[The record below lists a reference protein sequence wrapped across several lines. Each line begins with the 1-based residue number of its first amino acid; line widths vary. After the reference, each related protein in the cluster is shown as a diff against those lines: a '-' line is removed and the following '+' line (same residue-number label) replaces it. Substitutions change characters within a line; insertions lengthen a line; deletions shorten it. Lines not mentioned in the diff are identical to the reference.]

1 MQHWKLLVVTHLAA
15 GLVGYSIAPREML
28 ETEVK
33 SAGFFTTDTRRV
45 LAVTVESLRA
55 ENKLLVYT
63 YKGSAAVSVERTK
76 LWFLTGRQDLI
87 VPAQVG
93 YFVDLSKLTLEDVIY
108 DERRQLLTVM
118 LPPLIIGD
126 VAFQPEAAR
135 TINGGLLTF
144 DQDQVDELARANY
157 LQARHAIVK
166 QAQGRTLV
174 EAARTN
180 AKAAI
185 RHQLQLA
192 LSSIGRPNVE
202 IRVHFN

>member
-1 MQHWKLLVVTHLAA
+1 MQHWKLLVVSHLAA
-15 GLVGYSIAPREML
+15 GLVGYSVAPRELL

-33 SAGFFTTDTRRV
+33 SAGFFTTDTQRV

-93 YFVDLSKLTLEDVIY
+93 YFVDLSKLALEDVSY
-108 DERRQLLTVM
+108 DERRQLLTVS
-118 LPPLIIGD
+118 LRPLILGD

-144 DQDQVDELARANY
+144 DHDQVEELARANY
-157 LQARHAIVK
+157 LSARKAFIK
-166 QAQGRTLV
+166 QAQGATIV
-174 EAARTN
+174 QAA
-180 AKAAI
+180 KESAI
-185 RHQLQLA
+185 RSVKSNVKIPLEA
-192 LSSIGRPNVE
+192 LGYVDINVLV
-202 IRVHFN
+202 RVK

>member
-15 GLVGYSIAPREML
+15 GLVGYSIAPRELL

-33 SAGFFTTDTRRV
+33 SSGFFTTDTRRV

-63 YKGSAAVSVERTK
+63 YKGSAAVGVERTK
-76 LWFLTGRQDLI
+76 LWFLTGRQDMLL
-87 VPAQVG
+87 PATVG
-93 YFVDLSKLTLEDVIY
+93 YFVDLSKLRLEDVTY
-108 DERRQLLTVM
+108 DPSQQLLTVN
-118 LPPLIIGD
+118 LPPLVIGD

-157 LQARHAIVK
+157 LTARRSFIK
-166 QAQGRTLV
+166 QAQGATLV
-174 EAARTN
+174 
-180 AKAAI
+180 KAAQKEAERAVAQTFQI
-185 RHQLQLA
+185 A
-192 LSSIGRPNVE
+192 LGAAGLPGTKVL
-202 IRVHFN
+202 VTFD

>member
-15 GLVGYSIAPREML
+15 GLFGFSIAPRELL

-63 YKGSAAVSVERTK
+63 YKGSAAVSVERAK

-87 VPAQVG
+87 IPAQVG
-93 YFVDLSKLTLEDVIY
+93 YFVDLSRLTVEDVIY

-118 LPPLIIGD
+118 LPPLVLGD

-157 LQARHAIVK
+157 LTARRAFIK
-166 QAQGRTLV
+166 QAQGATIV
-174 EAARTN
+174 QAAKEN
-180 AKAAI
+180 AI
-185 RHQLQLA
+185 R
-192 LSSIGRPNVE
+192 SIRSNVE
-202 IRVHFN
+202 IPLEALGYVEINVLVRVK